1 MNNCMGLL
9 SSTTFSLSLNTNTH
23 SELKKYALQFDR
35 KQERNVLSMESL
47 AEKTSQTKLAGLNF
61 KVKSLKHNLIKYE
74 LISGHCVFLQR
85 ARRRVF

>member
-1 MNNCMGLL
+1 MRLL
-9 SSTTFSLSLNTNTH
+9 KIVT
-23 SELKKYALQFDR
+23 K
-35 KQERNVLSMESL
+35 MEFL
-47 AEKTSQTKLAGLNF
+47 AEQTKLAGQNF